1 MIITDYHPTA
11 LAKGGQRTF
20 REGESLHAVR
30 NHVYPLSRLLTI
42 TRQLGLTEISVTEK
56 KIDNSMRPF
65 YEKQNALPVFR
76 RFLGVPII
84 YGLHLK
90 KPDVAK

>member
-1 MIITDYHPTA
+1 MLITDYHPTA

-20 REGESLHAVR
+20 REGDQLIAVR
-30 NHVYPLSRLLTI
+30 NHIYPLPRLLTM
-42 TRQLGLTEISVTEK
+42 TRQLGLTAVASAER
-56 KIDNSMRPF
+56 KIDDSMRPY

-90 KPDVAK
+90 KPDAAQ